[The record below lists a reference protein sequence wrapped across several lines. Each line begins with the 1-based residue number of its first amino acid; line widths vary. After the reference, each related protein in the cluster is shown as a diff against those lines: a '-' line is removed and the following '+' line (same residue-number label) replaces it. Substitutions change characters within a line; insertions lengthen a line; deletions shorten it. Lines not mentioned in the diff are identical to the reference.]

1 MYVSG
6 LICISHYSIIEMRKV
21 NQFWP
26 ILIICLYF
34 I

>member
-6 LICISHYSIIEMRKV
+6 LIRISHYSIIEMRKV